1 MNKDQMK
8 GATKTAVGKAER
20 ATGKLV
26 GSRKLEA
33 KGIGKELEGKV
44 QRRVGDVKAALKDSS
59 KKRRR

>member
-8 GATKTAVGKAER
+8 GATKTIVGKTER

-33 KGIGKELEGKV
+33 KGLGKELAGKT
-44 QRRVGDVKAALKDSS
+44 QRRIGDIKSAMKDSN
-59 KKRRR
+59 KKNRR